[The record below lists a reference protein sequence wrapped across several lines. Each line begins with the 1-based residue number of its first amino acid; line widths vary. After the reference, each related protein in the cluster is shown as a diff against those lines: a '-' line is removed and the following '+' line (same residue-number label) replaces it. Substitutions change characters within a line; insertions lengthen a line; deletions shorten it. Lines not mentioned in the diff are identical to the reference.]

1 MDKTYTKPKWFF
13 QIQLFEDGSMQK
25 KVITEDEG
33 PRAGVT
39 AESLSKLKPV
49 PWLILVSG
57 LFYHILSVDRLIS
70 EFFFLIYIYI
80 LYMCIC
86 IYFIDQGDD
95 PGSLAWVLES
105 FEAPNDGNAMGKI
118 NGYIQYIYIYIY
130 IMAFM

>member
-1 MDKTYTKPKWFF
+1 MDKTSTKARWFF

-57 LFYHILSVDRLIS
+57 LFYQLIAWFLS
-70 EFFFLIYIYI
+70 FFFIYTYTYIY
-80 LYMCIC
+80 
-86 IYFIDQGDD
+86 
-95 PGSLAWVLES
+95 
-105 FEAPNDGNAMGKI
+105 N
-118 NGYIQYIYIYIY
+118 YI
-130 IMAFM
+130 

>member
-49 PWLILVSG
+49 P
-57 LFYHILSVDRLIS
+57 
-70 EFFFLIYIYI
+70 
-80 LYMCIC
+80 
-86 IYFIDQGDD
+86 
-95 PGSLAWVLES
+95 
-105 FEAPNDGNAMGKI
+105 
-118 NGYIQYIYIYIY
+118 
-130 IMAFM
+130 